1 MKRKA
6 QISREKNKEKTKTV
20 GEKTSNEP
28 RKKQEKIK
36 ISRAKNKGKIKVEK
50 RKNSEET
57 VKASQKARDQRQ
69 RAGVRKTR
77 EKPDSPSIAKSLA
90 LAIARLFP
98 ESFTVFGERI
108 AVRNDAG
115 TEATRTMVRAD
126 LEALEGKREN
136 KKKSETV

>member
-6 QISREKNKEKTKTV
+6 QIIRAKN
-20 GEKTSNEP
+20 
-28 RKKQEKIK
+28 QEKIK
-36 ISRAKNKGKIKVEK
+36 TVGG
-50 RKNSEET
+50 KNSEEIM
-57 VKASQKARDQRQ
+57 KASQKARDQRQ

-77 EKPDSPSIAKSLA
+77 EKPDSQSLAKSLA

-115 TEATRTMVRAD
+115 TEATRAMVRAD
-126 LEALEGKREN
+126 LEALEEKR
-136 KKKSETV
+136 

>member
-1 MKRKA
+1 MRFLKRKA
-6 QISREKNKEKTKTV
+6 QV
-20 GEKTSNEP
+20 
-28 RKKQEKIK
+28 
-36 ISRAKNKGKIKVEK
+36 SRAKNKGKTKVDK
-50 RKNSEET
+50 RKNSEEI
-57 VKASQKARDQRQ
+57 VKASQKGKGQRQ

-77 EKPDSPSIAKSLA
+77 EKPDNQSLAKSLA

-115 TEATRTMVRAD
+115 TEATRTMVRAN
-126 LEALEGKREN
+126 LEALEEKREN